1 MEAKIQLLEKRIMS
15 LLQSFIDTNR
25 VNVSRVEQIYV
36 KTSINIPLKVFGSQY
51 IKETKQ
57 DNQYWLRSPMSEG
70 EEP

>member
-1 MEAKIQLLEKRIMS
+1 ME
-15 LLQSFIDTNR
+15 
-25 VNVSRVEQIYV
+25 EQIYV